1 MSTRLL
7 PWVNAV
13 LHVHGGNI
21 GTAVANC
28 SFWYES
34 EGKLVSGLKFRLFSQ
49 IRKFFRTGIVRLSM
63 SNGLS
68 GTTDPNKW
76 VILFRKILMNHVV
89 YC

>member
-1 MSTRLL
+1 M
-7 PWVNAV
+7 
-13 LHVHGGNI
+13 

-28 SFWYES
+28 SFWHES

-49 IRKFFRTGIVRLSM
+49 IRKIFRTGIVRLSM
-63 SNGLS
+63 SNGFS
-68 GTTDPNKW
+68 GTIDPNKW